1 MMLRADKNTPDR
13 VFAELEELER
23 KAIADGWSAKSFRS
37 EAAKENGWVLYIQE
51 GGKPAALLTGYY
63 AAGEGDITNVAV
75 SPEYRRRGL
84 ACELIAEFIR
94 QLPDDAQE
102 IFLEVRE
109 SNIPAIEL
117 YRKCG
122 FEQVGIRKGFY
133 VNPRENAIVMKK
145 VCFTKINHLRN
156 QF

>member
-1 MMLRADKNTPDR
+1 MMLRADNNTPDT
-13 VFAELEELER
+13 VFSELEKLER
-23 KAIADGWSAKSFRS
+23 NTVADGWSAESFRS
-37 EAAKENGWVLYIQE
+37 EAKKENGWVLYIQE
-51 GGKPAALLTGYY
+51 NGKPAALLTGYY

-75 SPEYRRRGL
+75 SPEYRRRGF

-94 QLPDDAQE
+94 QLPADAQE

-122 FEQVGIRKGFY
+122 FEQVGMRKGFY
-133 VNPRENAIVMKK
+133 VNPRENALVMRK
-145 VCFTKINHLRN
+145 VRTS
-156 QF
+156 